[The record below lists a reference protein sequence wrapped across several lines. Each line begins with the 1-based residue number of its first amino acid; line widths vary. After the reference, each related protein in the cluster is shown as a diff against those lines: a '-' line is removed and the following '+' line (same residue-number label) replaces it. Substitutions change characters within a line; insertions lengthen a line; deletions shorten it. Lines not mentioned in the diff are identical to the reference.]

1 MTENLLNAD
10 LPWHADVWHDLNTA
24 IDNNR
29 LSHALMISG
38 PAGIGKKSLAQRL
51 AGRILCSNPFNHN
64 ACGQCKNCR
73 LLATGFHPDVMLV
86 EPLEKGK
93 TISIDNIRK
102 LAANLNNTSQQGGWR
117 VAIIAPAEA
126 MNINSANAV
135 LKSLE
140 EPQPKTLLMLVCH
153 RPGLLPATI
162 ISRCQKLPLSV
173 PEEKVAKRWLSE
185 VSHQHPSTSKVLQ
198 MTKGRPLLA
207 LEALEADGV
216 DAFES
221 FRQLMESVR
230 MGDLSPLTAAQ
241 QSGNFDTVEALEWF
255 LIYVHEIAIADVMAS
270 ANQDLYYFLDRL
282 NANYKMMLRGSTI
295 NQQLLWEEI
304 FMSWSQVFDHR

>member
-1 MTENLLNAD
+1 M
-10 LPWHADVWHDLNTA
+10 
-24 IDNNR
+24 
-29 LSHALMISG
+29 
-38 PAGIGKKSLAQRL
+38 
-51 AGRILCSNPFNHN
+51 
-64 ACGQCKNCR
+64 
-73 LLATGFHPDVMLV
+73 
-86 EPLEKGK
+86 
-93 TISIDNIRK
+93 
-102 LAANLNNTSQQGGWR
+102 
-117 VAIIAPAEA
+117 
-126 MNINSANAV
+126 
-135 LKSLE
+135 
-140 EPQPKTLLMLVCH
+140 
-153 RPGLLPATI
+153 LPATI

-173 PEEKVAKRWLSE
+173 PEEKVAKRWLSK
-185 VSHQHPSTSKVLQ
+185 VSHQHPSISKVLQ

-207 LEALEADGV
+207 LEALEAGGV

-230 MGDLSPLTAAQ
+230 RGDLSPLTAAQ

-255 LIYVHEIAIADVMAS
+255 LIYVHEIATADVVAS